1 MFIVNLFLTRVSV
14 RFPESGHLLFE
25 LRDLHRRFTLVPL
38 EDEAGDRFEDI
49 PSHNRVDRGQ
59 WFGAPEFRYRN
70 RSGLPELLGLA
81 LEQSREPPQ
90 SVLIDGPVEAV
101 AAVWTTARCRFQ
113 GGRYVGN
120 EARRH
125 VGVLEVE
132 VAVVDGLG
140 SADLDLFCDGGQGSV
155 CEVW

>member
-1 MFIVNLFLTRVSV
+1 MFIVNLFLIRVSV
-14 RFPESGHLLFE
+14 RFPESWHLLFE
-25 LRDLHRRFTLVPL
+25 FRDLHRRFTLIPL
-38 EDEAGDRFEDI
+38 EDETGDRFEDI

-90 SVLIDGPVEAV
+90 HVPVEGPVEAV
-101 AAVWTTARCRFQ
+101 AAVRTPRLRFR

-125 VGVLEVE
+125 VGVLEVK
-132 VAVVDGLG
+132 VAVVDGFG
-140 SADLDLFCDGGQGSV
+140 SADLDLFCDGGQRSV